1 MRSEVVFTMLPGAIP
16 WTLLRDV
23 LEVDGRVQRATG
35 RLEPLFRL
43 SPSAGLR
50 EADAITHESEQ
61 LILGPARRTLNV
73 PTMALAY
80 LQPDNRDAFHFRR
93 KGRAR
98 VGGQETVEVAFDEVG
113 RPTFHQDGGGADV
126 PIHGSFWV
134 RESDGA
140 VIRTRTE
147 LGFDVAGA
155 PPGSMAVTTEY
166 GEDPGLGLLA
176 PLEMIEALE
185 WRTEQARSVTV
196 SRPVSQPAPGPSSAA
211 APPLVVFVHG
221 SVEGK
226 ARYSGF
232 HRVGPEE
239 RQAKP

>member
-23 LEVDGRVQRATG
+23 LEVDGRVQRAAG

-61 LILGPARRTLNV
+61 LILGPMRRTLNV

-80 LQPDNRDAFHFRR
+80 LHPDNRDAAHFRR

-98 VGGQETVEVAFDEVG
+98 VGGQETVEIAFDEVG
-113 RPTFHQDGGGADV
+113 RPTLNQDGAGFDV
-126 PIHGSFWV
+126 PIRGSFWV

-155 PPGSMAVTTEY
+155 RQGSMAVTTEY

-185 WRTEQARSVTV
+185 WRTEQARSVTI
-196 SRPVSQPAPGPSSAA
+196 SRPASRQSLPGLSGGAPD
-211 APPLVVFVHG
+211 LVVVVHG
-221 SVEGK
+221 SIEGR

-232 HRVGPEE
+232 HRVGPAE